1 MIWITRYF
9 AKDKLANTYP
19 LLIFL
24 WLYNSLQGGLSKE
37 GIEVF
42 DGTTIFART
51 KIPYKDINHPS
62 FYVDKGYLIL
72 QISAYADIYKQNFLL
87 DDEKNII
94 KILKDNH
101 INPDKKK

>member
-24 WLYNSLQGGLSKE
+24 RLYNSLQGGLSKE

-51 KIPYKDINHPS
+51 KIPYKDINHAS